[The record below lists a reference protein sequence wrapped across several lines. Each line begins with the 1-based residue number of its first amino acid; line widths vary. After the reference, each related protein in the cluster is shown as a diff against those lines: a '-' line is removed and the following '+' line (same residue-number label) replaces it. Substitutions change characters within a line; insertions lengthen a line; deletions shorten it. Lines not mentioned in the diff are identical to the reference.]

1 MTRWVWTTF
10 ENKHLMMGD
19 LIYAYCIAADCM
31 LLVGAVRPK
40 QVVQVIVIASRPPH
54 YCRKKRK
61 SNPGS
66 ISHPGKEG
74 QTSDHYQKY
83 RHSDYAPPTPPIS
96 KVTDT
101 DRTTPFFA
109 IGVISLRCKSFQ
121 PIEAFEMM
129 RDAKQPPCFKRFA
142 THPGTRIGQPPRASP
157 SDKSRCPS

>member
-40 QVVQVIVIASRPPH
+40 QVVQVIVFASRPPH

-74 QTSDHYQKY
+74 QTSDQYQKY
-83 RHSDYAPPTPPIS
+83 RHSDYAPPTPPYLEGHRYRQ
-96 KVTDT
+96 DHPLL
-101 DRTTPFFA
+101 RNWRHFP
-109 IGVISLRCKSFQ
+109 SLQVF
-121 PIEAFEMM
+121 P
-129 RDAKQPPCFKRFA
+129 
-142 THPGTRIGQPPRASP
+142 TN
-157 SDKSRCPS
+157 